1 MPLAHIALGAGII
14 SGLFQGITGNA
25 AARRREQQAQQ
36 AWVQGEMQK
45 AINNGKQL
53 FNASYAEM
61 QQRER
66 NAAIQRAAYLFESD
80 NLLALQK
87 QQQFNQGELSKTYR
101 QMKGALGSQLAASKI
116 SGGTSKALKLS
127 QSLNFLSQA
136 MQLDENFKQTQSN
149 IKRQMENM
157 NAQQRFDLIMPNMQL
172 ASQKPIG
179 ESYGA
184 MNVISGGLGGL
195 ASGLSSYAQIHGSG
209 TATPPSSQAPTTG
222 IPALP

>member
-1 MPLAHIALGAGII
+1 MPLAEIALGAGII

-45 AINNGKQL
+45 AINNGQQL

-80 NLLALQK
+80 SLRSLSLQK
-87 QQQFNQGELSKTYR
+87 AFADGEMSKTYR
-101 QMKGALGSQLAASKI
+101 QMKGALGNQLAASKI
-116 SGGTSKALKLS
+116 SGGTSRALSLA
-127 QSLNFLSQA
+127 QSTNFL
-136 MQLDENFKQTQSN
+136 KQTMQSDRNYQQAEKN

-157 NAQQRFDLIMPNMQL
+157 MAQQRFDLIMPNMQL

-184 MNVISGGLGGL
+184 MNILAGGIAGT
-195 ASGLSSYAQIHGSG
+195 ASGLSAYATIGPTS
-209 TATPPSSQAPTTG
+209 TPATQAQPTG
-222 IPALP
+222 IPAYLLP